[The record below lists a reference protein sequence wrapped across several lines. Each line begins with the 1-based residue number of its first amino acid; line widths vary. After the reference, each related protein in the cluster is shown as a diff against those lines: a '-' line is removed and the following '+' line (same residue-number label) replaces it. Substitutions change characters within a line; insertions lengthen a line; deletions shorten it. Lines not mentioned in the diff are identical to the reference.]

1 VVAWWGWW
9 GRVWRGFCA
18 TGPRRHCRLGLA
30 GQRLPAGGCR
40 RTEAAVETSDWFLSA
55 AERGNPATE
64 IDRRRGDGRAW
75 TEGNLVVPIVH
86 GVPYFRRL
94 LAELERLGPGDQVCF
109 CDWRGDPDQLLDDG
123 GPELGPALADLVDPA
138 QGFQAWR
145 EAAAA
150 HRPGRVRPWA
160 AWWAWP
166 LYRTLI
172 DPDGRP
178 LSLRRGG
185 HF

>member
-1 VVAWWGWW
+1 MHPRPGYHLVASARLTIGRWGL
-9 GRVWRGFCA
+9 GGGLGVARFCGA
-18 TGPRRHCRLGLA
+18 GPCRRCRLGLA

-94 LAELERLGPGDQVCF
+94 LAELGRLGPGDPVCF
-109 CDWRGDPDQLLDDG
+109 CDWRGDTEQVLDDG
-123 GPELGPALADLVDPA
+123 GAELG
-138 QGFQAWR
+138 
-145 EAAAA
+145 
-150 HRPGRVRPWA
+150 
-160 AWWAWP
+160 
-166 LYRTLI
+166 
-172 DPDGRP
+172 
-178 LSLRRGG
+178 
-185 HF
+185 